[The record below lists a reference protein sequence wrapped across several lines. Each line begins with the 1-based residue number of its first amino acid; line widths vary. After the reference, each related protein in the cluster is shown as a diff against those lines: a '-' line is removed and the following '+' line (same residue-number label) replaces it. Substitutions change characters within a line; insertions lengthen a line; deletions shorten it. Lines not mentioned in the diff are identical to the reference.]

1 MVDRPEISLYDAI
14 HSTRAMRYL
23 KPDPIPEEVIR
34 DILDAAIRG
43 PSGGNSQGWGW
54 LVITDPDVKSTIAG
68 WYREGWESAY
78 GGRREEVLADESG
91 QGLGRTNY
99 LSAEHLANHLEEAP
113 VWIMPVLR
121 GVVSRPNAR
130 AGSSIY
136 GAAQNLM
143 LAARAHGI
151 GATLTTLY
159 LGHEDEVNALLG
171 IPDDASTMA
180 LIPLGYP
187 ARGKWSQPRRNPVEE
202 VAHWDHWGEQR

>member
-23 KPDPIPEEVIR
+23 KPDPIPEDVIR

-43 PSGGNSQGWGW
+43 PSGGNNQGWGW
-54 LVITDPDVKSTIAG
+54 LVITDPEIKATIAG
-68 WYREGWESAY
+68 WYREGWERAY
-78 GGRREEVLADESG
+78 GQRRDDVVAEGSDSP
-91 QGLGRTNY
+91 LGRTNY
-99 LSAEHLANHLEEAP
+99 LSAEHLAHHLEEAP

-121 GVVSRPNAR
+121 GIRGRNNPR

-136 GAAQNLM
+136 GAVQNLM

-151 GATLTTLY
+151 GSTLTTLY
-159 LGHEDEVNALLG
+159 LGHEDEVNELLG
-171 IPDDASTMA
+171 LPDDASTMA

-187 ARGKWSQPRRNPVEE
+187 ARGRWSQPRRKPVEE
-202 VAHWDHWGEQR
+202 VTHWDRWGNTG

>member
-23 KPDPIPEEVIR
+23 KPDPIPDDVIH

-54 LVITDPDVKSTIAG
+54 LVITDAEVKSKIAG
-68 WYREGWESAY
+68 WYREGWERAY
-78 GGRREEVLADESG
+78 GVRKDDVMADESG

-113 VWIMPVLR
+113 VWIMPVLL
-121 GVVSRPNAR
+121 GAASRPNAR

-136 GAAQNLM
+136 GAVQNLM

-159 LGHEDEVNALLG
+159 LGHEDEVNELLG
-171 IPDDASTMA
+171 IPEDASTMA

-187 ARGKWSQPRRNPVEE
+187 ARGKWSQPRRKPVEE
-202 VAHWDHWGEQR
+202 VAHWNRWGDQR